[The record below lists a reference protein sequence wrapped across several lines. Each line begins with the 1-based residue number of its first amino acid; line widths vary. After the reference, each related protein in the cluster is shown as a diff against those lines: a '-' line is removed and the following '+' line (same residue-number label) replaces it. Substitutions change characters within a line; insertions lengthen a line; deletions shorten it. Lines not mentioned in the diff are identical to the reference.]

1 MREVPV
7 VKKDGSVHV
16 LPEDVAEK
24 LIEQKQAK
32 PYANKMIGSAPKTK
46 APAKKKT
53 KKKTKK

>member
-1 MREVPV
+1 MREIPV

-24 LIEQKQAK
+24 LISEKQAK

-46 APAKKKT
+46 APAKKS
-53 KKKTKK
+53 KKGKK